1 MTSNKLKRFYRAFA
15 QPDMSTIKHV
25 NFYKINRI
33 IQNVPIMKEKK
44 DFFDTSH
51 LTIGLSHIP
60 LMFTPSVFVEK
71 VLSKMQPH
79 LLFTAH
85 EHKSMIISTDAI
97 QRGDRHIVPVT
108 PNDNKMHNYGLGAVN
123 MIEIIVPTCSYRMG
137 VNKIGYG
144 LAVLGKFLAF

>member
-1 MTSNKLKRFYRAFA
+1 M
-15 QPDMSTIKHV
+15 KHV

-33 IQNVPIMKEKK
+33 IQNVPIIKEKK
-44 DFFDTSH
+44 NFFDTKF
-51 LTIGLSHIP
+51 INVGLSHIP
-60 LMFTPSVFVEK
+60 LMFTPSMFVEK

-108 PNDNKMHNYGLGAVN
+108 PNDNKIHTNTLGAIN
-123 MIEIIVPTCSYRMG
+123 MFEIIVPTCSYRMG
-137 VNKIGYG
+137 VSKIGYG
-144 LAVLGKFLAF
+144 LAVIGKPIKHFSIISYVNRN